1 MSTAVVRGRGARPTA
16 SLSRLAARAAL
27 LTFLG
32 VVAALGIAD
41 LARRQGTLAVLTSL
55 ARWTP
60 LLFQGFLMNVL
71 VSVLAMALGT
81 ALGAVLGLAQL
92 SLSRL
97 IAWAARG
104 VTQFFRNAPW
114 LVILFLCVLALP
126 FDASVAGI
134 ALPLP
139 AWVKATIGLALPV
152 MGSVSE
158 IVRGAVLSVPG
169 SQWES
174 AESLAFSRRQTLWM
188 IILPQT
194 LKRMLPPWMNTYA
207 ILLMATPLISI
218 VGIQDV
224 MTVASGALAAE
235 GKTELMLP
243 MYSMLLAWF
252 YIVAWP
258 ISRWT
263 GALERRFAVRG

>member
-1 MSTAVVRGRGARPTA
+1 MSASTLRARSFPPPVW
-16 SLSRLAARAAL
+16 LAAIVVLLAGLAL
-27 LTFLG
+27 A
-32 VVAALGIAD
+32 AALGGTGPAWRRSSLSILAD
-41 LARRQGTLAVLTSL
+41 LARWS
-55 ARWTP
+55 P
-60 LLFQGFLMNVL
+60 LLLQGFLFNIL
-71 VSVLAMALGT
+71 VSVLSMALGT
-81 ALGAVLGLAQL
+81 ALGAVLGLGQI
-92 SLSRL
+92 SLSRPV
-97 IAWAARG
+97 AWAARA

-114 LVILFLCVLALP
+114 LVILFFCVLALP
-126 FDASVAGI
+126 FNASVAGI

-224 MTVASGALAAE
+224 MAIAGGALAAE

-243 MYSMLLAWF
+243 MYLMLLVWF
-252 YIVAWP
+252 YAVAWP
-258 ISRWT
+258 ISLWT

>member
-1 MSTAVVRGRGARPTA
+1 MSTIATRARNAFPLTAPSRLSTATALLACLGLAAVLGSTGLARGRG
-16 SLSRLAARAAL
+16 
-27 LTFLG
+27 
-32 VVAALGIAD
+32 
-41 LARRQGTLAVLTSL
+41 TLAIFAAL
-55 ARWTP
+55 ARWAP
-60 LLFQGFLMNVL
+60 LLLQGFLMNVL

-81 ALGAVLGLAQL
+81 ALGAVVGLAQI
-92 SLSRL
+92 SLSRPVT
-97 IAWAARG
+97 WVARG

-114 LVILFLCVLALP
+114 LVILFFCVLALP
-126 FDASVAGI
+126 FNASVAGV

-224 MTVASGALAAE
+224 MTVASGALAAD
-235 GKTELMLP
+235 GRTELMLP
-243 MYSMLLAWF
+243 MYLMLLAWF
-252 YIVAWP
+252 YVVAWP

-263 GALERRFAVRG
+263 SALERRFAVRG